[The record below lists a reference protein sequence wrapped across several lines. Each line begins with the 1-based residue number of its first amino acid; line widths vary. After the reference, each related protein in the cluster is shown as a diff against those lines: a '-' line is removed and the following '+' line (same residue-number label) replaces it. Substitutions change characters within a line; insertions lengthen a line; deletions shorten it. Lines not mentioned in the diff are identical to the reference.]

1 MFKSLYSG
9 VSGLG
14 ANLTNL
20 DVIGNNI
27 ANSNTVG
34 FKTGRVTFNEMLTQT
49 IKSASRPVSGGL
61 GGTNPQQVGLGTQ
74 VGSIDTNFNQ
84 GNFRTT
90 GKKTDLAIQGA
101 GFFILNNGES
111 NVYTRAGIFGLDSQN
126 TLVNPATGMRV
137 QGVMADDEGVMGTGA
152 LTDIVIDPTLV
163 VPAQASTSVS
173 LMGNLDSSSDAT
185 ATIMESPV
193 LLAAADGDDL
203 LTELSGQ
210 GGSDLDLRTGDVVNI
225 NGHET
230 GVATDLITESFTVG
244 VDGDTLN
251 DLLSWL
257 NGQMTTAGKNITFTI
272 PAGGNGEIVMENND
286 SDIEAFSLSS
296 TGKTA
301 FNSNFTFPSIV
312 ASGTSESS
320 NELRAFATETDRLED
335 LYDNSGNTL
344 GIDFT
349 ATNPA
354 LLINGDV
361 GGESVTERN
370 VTIDTST
377 TLGDVMQEFQFALG
391 INSNPVELSDGQI
404 VVTGEVGTEAA
415 IGTISLAESGIE
427 NTALQ
432 NAFGFNQVQEA
443 TDRSTYS
450 MSTTVYDSLG
460 GEHTVSF
467 TFEKVPGQNEWIWT
481 AAMEGGE
488 TILDGGTGRVN
499 FSENG
504 SISNFSFDGTATAL
518 SFDPNASGGEGAE
531 NVTLAIDYGEIGA
544 LTGLTQFEGSGNLQS
559 IADGYGTGTLVDF
572 NIDQSGIITGIF
584 SNDTMRDIAQIAM
597 ATFSNPDGLTREAN
611 NTYRRSGNS
620 GQAVE
625 TFAGSSGITLVPGA
639 LETSNVD
646 LAAEFTNLV
655 TAQRA
660 FQANSRV
667 ITTSDQVMQ
676 ELVNLV
682 R

>member
-49 IKSASRPVSGGL
+49 IKSASRPISGGL

-101 GFFILNNGES
+101 GFFILNDGSS
-111 NVYTRAGIFGLDSQN
+111 NVYTRAGIFGLDSEN

-137 QGVMADDEGVMGTGA
+137 QGVMANADGVLGTGP
-152 LTDIVIDPTLV
+152 LTDIIIDPSLV
-163 VPAQASTSVS
+163 VPAQASTNVS

-185 ATIMESPV
+185 STIMESPI
-193 LLAAADGDDL
+193 LLAAASGDDL
-203 LTELSGQ
+203 LTDMSGEN
-210 GGSDLDLRTGDVVNI
+210 GADLDLRAGDVIHV
-225 NGHET
+225 NGHEA
-230 GVATDLITESFTVG
+230 GVASDLITSTFTVG
-244 VDGDTLN
+244 TDGDTLN
-251 DLLSWL
+251 DLVSWL
-257 NGQMTTAGKNITFTI
+257 NNEMTTAGRAITFAVGTDGAI
-272 PAGGNGEIVMENND
+272 TMTNND
-286 SDIEAFSLSS
+286 ADIEAFSLSS

-301 FNSNFTFPSIV
+301 FNTNFTFPSNI
-312 ASGTSESS
+312 ASGTSEST
-320 NELRAFATETDRLED
+320 NQLRAFADETDLLAD
-335 LYDNSGNTL
+335 LFDSSGDPL
-344 GIDFT
+344 GIDFAAASPT
-349 ATNPA
+349 
-354 LLINGDV
+354 LQVNGDV
-361 GGESVTERN
+361 GGESVVERDVA
-370 VTIDTST
+370 VTAAS
-377 TLGDVMQEFQFALG
+377 TLGDLMQEFQFALG
-391 INSNPVELSDGQI
+391 INSNPVEIVDGQI

-415 IGTISLAESGIE
+415 IGTISLSESGVE
-427 NTALQ
+427 NTTLQ
-432 NAFGFNQVQEA
+432 NAFGFNQIQEA
-443 TDRSTYS
+443 TDKSTYS

-467 TFEKVPGQNEWIWT
+467 EFEKVPGQNEWIWT
-481 AAMEGGE
+481 AEMEGGE
-488 TILDGGTGRVN
+488 DILSGGSGRIS
-499 FSENG
+499 FSESG
-504 SISNFSFDGTATAL
+504 AISNFTFDGTATSL
-518 SFDPNASGGEGAE
+518 SFDPNTNGTVGAAT
-531 NVTLAIDYGEIGA
+531 VTLDIDYGEIGA

-559 IADGYGTGTLVDF
+559 IADGFGTGTLVDF
-572 NIDQSGIITGIF
+572 NIDQSGTITGIF
-584 SNDTMRDIAQIAM
+584 SNDTMRAIAQIGM

-625 TFAGSSGITLVPGA
+625 TFAGTSGINLVPGA

-655 TAQRA
+655 VAQRA